1 MFRDR
6 KILPFVGMVVSVLY
20 FIYVMSLGSSTMI
33 GDEIGGDPGGMVLP
47 LVLSI
52 FMFLGTTA
60 LFLTDKKQSSQGSK
74 METEQKRLFVLTVA
88 VTLLYVLMARPMGYL
103 LTTAWLLHTLT
114 FFYLRGDVR
123 AKESAIWL
131 VSLVGS
137 TALLVGLY
145 TIGRRITRFLL
156 LAGRQGTIPA
166 FLGSTSV
173 VVAIVL
179 IVVTALFLLFMFIAK
194 RVGKE
199 RLAQEPFKAAYI
211 ASMIAVATTELIYL
225 IFRQLFLVE
234 LVRGIIQW

>member
-1 MFRDR
+1 
-6 KILPFVGMVVSVLY
+6 
-20 FIYVMSLGSSTMI
+20 MI
-33 GDEIGGDPGGMVLP
+33 LP

-52 FMFLGTTA
+52 FMFFGTTA
-60 LFLTDKKQSSQGSK
+60 LFLTDKKLPSQSSK
-74 METEQKRLFVLTVA
+74 METEQKRLFVLTVV
-88 VTLLYVLMARPMGYL
+88 VTLLYVLLARPIGYL

-123 AKESAIWL
+123 FKESGVWL
-131 VSLVGS
+131 TSLLGS

-166 FLGSTSV
+166 FFGSTSV

-179 IVVTALFLLFMFIAK
+179 VVVTALFLLFIGIAK

-199 RLAQEPFKAAYI
+199 RLTQEPIKAAYI
-211 ASMIAVATTELIYL
+211 ASLVAVATTELIYL

-234 LVRGIIQW
+234 LVRGIIRW